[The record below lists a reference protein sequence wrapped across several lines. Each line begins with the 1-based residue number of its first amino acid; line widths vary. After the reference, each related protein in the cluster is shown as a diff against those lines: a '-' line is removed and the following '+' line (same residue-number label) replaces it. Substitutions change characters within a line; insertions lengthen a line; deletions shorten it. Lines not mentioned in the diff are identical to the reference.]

1 MSKTIF
7 LIIFFSLTLISN
19 NDFYA
24 QEINGMPVGPIPKLK
39 FGEREVT
46 HESKLNS
53 VTASLAYGHSSI
65 QEFTLSLPI
74 PSATPF
80 TLLTQYTSSGF
91 LSSMCKGGDGKYY
104 MTEIYFVPPLPS
116 ASLYELNPVN
126 GVLTL
131 LGSISGL
138 GTEMPNGI
146 AYNPADGTYYLCTD
160 VSLYSLDIITRVA
173 TYIGSFGL
181 ADGIM
186 IDLCFDQAGTC
197 YAIAIGSA
205 TAYTIDI
212 TTGFPTLLGS
222 LGYYAIYGHGMSYD
236 YETSTIYISAYNH
249 DAYSGQL
256 RIMDP
261 QTGNTNL
268 VTDWGW
274 EQIAP
279 FALDSYYGPPCPVS
293 SPFNP
298 YPANGL
304 TGVSIYE
311 NELAWTNGGN
321 TTNVEVWFGTPGN
334 IIKVY
339 DGLVISNWNLDTL
352 NYSTTYN
359 WRIVCKND
367 SCSITGPYWSFQTLS
382 DSSTIFY
389 EPFNNLDCWTAIGP
403 QGIQNWFLS
412 YTNFAS
418 GSPTSEVKLKGW
430 DYNNFNGLSQ
440 LISCQIN
447 DDSYHYIVKI
457 RHLLDVYSGS
467 TWQYIGLAVSYDGG
481 VSKEIIWQTP
491 ISGDMGPEEIETEF
505 YPSANT
511 FQMIIYFNGVS
522 LQINNWFVDDLK
534 LIDDCM
540 ECFPPATP
548 TWAHAIRYYYPLR
561 VILFWNDNSWNEEG
575 FKIFRKKG
583 FPEDSTQYEL
593 IGSVLENHN
602 NFTDLNVSMDSTYTY
617 KVLAY
622 NQWGESDSSNTATIT
637 MIPVPVELTSFT
649 AKAEKS
655 IVILSWS
662 TATELNNL
670 GFEIERKTTGE
681 FYTIGFKEGHGST
694 TEIQNYSF
702 EDKYVENGINF
713 YRLKQ
718 IDFNGN
724 HSSSEEIELD
734 YDIPKFFSL
743 EQNYPNPFNPSTTIK
758 YVIPEKSFVSIKVF
772 DMSGN
777 EVVILVNEAKPS
789 GSYEVEFNASSAAGG
804 LTSGIY
810 FYQLRAGQFLETKKM
825 ILLK

>member
-1 MSKTIF
+1 MNKILL
-7 LIIFFSLTLISN
+7 LIITISTFLFQQN
-19 NDFYA
+19 KYFA
-24 QEINGMPVGPIPKLK
+24 QEINGIPVGPIPKLK
-39 FGEREVT
+39 LGEREVT
-46 HESKLNS
+46 QELKLTS
-53 VTASLAYGHSSI
+53 VTASIAYGHSSI
-65 QEFTLSLPI
+65 QEFTLSMPI

-104 MTEIYFVPPLPS
+104 VTEVYFVPPLPS

-126 GVLTL
+126 GILTL

-146 AYNPADGTYYLCTD
+146 AYNPADGSYYLCTD
-160 VSLYSLDIITRVA
+160 VSLYSLDVITRVA

-181 ADGIM
+181 SDGIM
-186 IDLCFDQAGTC
+186 IDLCFDQVGTC

-249 DAYSGQL
+249 DTYSGQL

-293 SPFNP
+293 SPFDP
-298 YPANGL
+298 SPANGL
-304 TGVSIYE
+304 TGVSIHE
-311 NELAWTNGGN
+311 NELAWTNGSN

-339 DGLVISNWNLDTL
+339 DGLVISNFDLDTL
-352 NYSTTYN
+352 DYSTTYN

-367 SCSITGPYWSFQTLS
+367 SCSITGSYWSFQTLS

-403 QGIQNWFLS
+403 QGLLNWFLS
-412 YTNFAS
+412 YTNFAG

-430 DYNNFNGLSQ
+430 DYNAFDGLSQ
-440 LISCQIN
+440 LISCPIT
-447 DDSYHYIVKI
+447 DDSYHYIVKL
-457 RHLLDVYSGS
+457 RHMLDVYASS
-467 TWQYIGLAVSYDGG
+467 NHQYIGLAVTYNGG
-481 VSKEIIWQTP
+481 VSKDIIWQTP
-491 ISGDMGPEEIETEF
+491 ISSDIGPEEIETEF
-505 YPSANT
+505 YPTSNT
-511 FQMIIYFNGVS
+511 FQMIIYFNGHSTQV
-522 LQINNWFVDDLK
+522 NNWFVDDLK
-534 LIDDCM
+534 IIDDCM

-575 FKIFRKKG
+575 FKIFRKNG

-602 NFTDLNVSMDSTYTY
+602 NFTDLNVFMDSTYSY

-649 AKAEKS
+649 GKAKKNV
-655 IVILSWS
+655 VILSWS

-670 GFEIERKTTGE
+670 GFEIERKTIGE
-681 FYTIGFKEGHGST
+681 YYTIGFVEGNGST
-694 TEIQNYSF
+694 TEIQNYSYIDAYA
-702 EDKYVENGINF
+702 ERGINY

-718 IDFNGN
+718 IDFNG
-724 HSSSEEIELD
+724 SSSYSDEIEVD
-734 YDIPKFFSL
+734 NNIPNIYSL
-743 EQNYPNPFNPSTTIK
+743 EQNFPNPFNPSTKINYSIT
-758 YVIPEKSFVSIKVF
+758 EKSFVSLKIYDVL
-772 DMSGN
+772 GN
-777 EVVILVNEAKPS
+777 EVSILVNEEKPA
-789 GSYEVEFNASSAAGG
+789 GCYDVEFNATG
-804 LTSGIY
+804 LPSGIY
-810 FYQLRAGQFLETKKM
+810 FYKLKAGQFLETKKM